1 MESRAQKP
9 RLMVSESLRD
19 KLPEL
24 DDEAMA
30 MAENV
35 VSVVV
40 VLANGVTF
48 VGSLRGIEITDF
60 DKKSDGTIAGRRI
73 TLEMCTRIDN
83 VDDVLW
89 DSAQARLQSLQV
101 HTNNDVHEISGE
113 YVVSSIPLSDVN
125 IVDGMFVVGF
135 VFTGVW

>member
-24 DDEAMA
+24 DDEAAA

-35 VSVVV
+35 VTIVVM
-40 VLANGVTF
+40 LMNGVTL
-48 VGSLRGIEITDF
+48 VGSLRGIEIADF
-60 DKKSDGTIAGRRI
+60 DKRSDGRVMGKHI

-83 VDDVLW
+83 IDDVLSN
-89 DSAQARLQSLQV
+89 SAQATLQNLQI
-101 HTNNDVHEISGE
+101 HTNNNVHEISGE
-113 YVVSSIPLSDVN
+113 YVVSSMTLSDNN
-125 IVDGMFVVGF
+125 IVDGTFIVGF